1 MEFKPADSE
10 PAAGDDPVEWDPD
23 KLFEHAEKM
32 TALKEKIYEK
42 AKSNIDE
49 AQRKDK
55 FYYDQKHSDPKV
67 KLLVFSKL
75 ID

>member
-1 MEFKPADSE
+1 M
-10 PAAGDDPVEWDPD
+10 EWDPD
-23 KLFEHAEKM
+23 KLFEHAEMM

-55 FYYDQKHSDPKV
+55 FYYDKKHSDPKV
-67 KLLVFSKL
+67 FLLSPWTLFNT
-75 ID
+75 